1 MKQACKKLSV
11 FLFAV
16 AFLAPASL
24 LAQKE
29 EKDKEK
35 EVKEKKQTEQIII
48 TRKGDGTEKMV
59 IEIVGDKV
67 TVNGKPIEDL
77 KDGEVSVRRNR
88 SRDTWAYAEGLK
100 GHNVFNGIGNE
111 HFRYMNTDSNRAML
125 GVTTEKS
132 EDGPGVEIQTITKES
147 AASKIGLKKGD
158 VITKIDDI
166 KIEDPDDLSAAIKKH
181 KPGDKVAVTF
191 QRDKKQ
197 ETVTA
202 ELGKYKGTTVFSA
215 TPGQDFNI
223 DLGDMNLNLDR
234 YMPKAQALPRS
245 PYGTFSRSGSP
256 KLGLSVQDTDDG
268 KGVKVLNVDDE
279 SNAAKAGLKEEDV
292 ITEIDGKAVNS
303 ADEVAKIIKDSKDK
317 VSVMVKLQRSG
328 KTQNIEVKIP
338 RKLKTADL

>member
-1 MKQACKKLSV
+1 MKQACRKFSV
-11 FLFAV
+11 FLFAI

-29 EKDKEK
+29 EKEKDK
-35 EVKEKKQTEQIII
+35 EVKEKKQSEQIII
-48 TRKGDGTEKMV
+48 TRKGDGKEKMV

-67 TVNGKPIEDL
+67 TVNGKPIEEL
-77 KDGEVSVRRNR
+77 KDGDVSVRRNR
-88 SRDTWAYAEGLK
+88 VRDTWSYADGIK
-100 GHNVFNGIGNE
+100 GQIFNGIGSNE
-111 HFRYMNTDSNRAML
+111 AFRYMNVDSNRAML

-132 EDGPGVEIQTITKES
+132 EDGPGVEIQSITKES

-166 KIEDPDDLSAAIKKH
+166 KIEEPDDLSAAIKKH
-181 KPGDKVAVTF
+181 KPGDKVSVTF

-197 ETVTA
+197 ETLTA
-202 ELGKYKGTTVFSA
+202 ELGKYKGTNVFSA
-215 TPGQDFNI
+215 TPGHDFKI
-223 DLGDMNLNLDR
+223 DLGDMNLDH
-234 YMPKAQALPRS
+234 YMPRAQSLPRT
-245 PYGTFSRSGSP
+245 PYGVTSRSGTP

-268 KGVKVLNVDDE
+268 KGVKVLNVDEE

-292 ITEIDGKAVNS
+292 ITEIDGKVVNS
-303 ADEVAKIIKDSKDK
+303 ADEVAKIIKESKDK

-338 RKLKTADL
+338 RKLNKADL

>member
-1 MKQACKKLSV
+1 MKQACRKFSV

-29 EKDKEK
+29 DKEKDKEA
-35 EVKEKKQTEQIII
+35 KEKKQSEQIII
-48 TRKGDGTEKMV
+48 TRKGDGNEKMV

-67 TVNGKPIEDL
+67 TVNGKPVEDL
-77 KDGEVSVRRNR
+77 KDGDVSVRRNR
-88 SRDTWAYAEGLK
+88 IRDTWSYADGIK
-100 GHNVFNGIGNE
+100 GQIINGIGGADA
-111 HFRYMNTDSNRAML
+111 FRYMNVDSNRAML

-132 EDGPGVEIQTITKES
+132 EDGSGVEIRSITKES

-166 KIEDPDDLSAAIKKH
+166 KIDDPDDLSAAIKKH
-181 KPGDKVAVTF
+181 KPGDKVSVTF

-197 ETVTA
+197 ETVTT
-202 ELGKYKGTTVFSA
+202 ELGKYKGTNVFSV
-215 TPGQDFNI
+215 TPDTNFKI
-223 DLGDMNLNLDR
+223 DLGDMNMDH
-234 YMPKAQALPRS
+234 YMPRGQAAPRA
-245 PYGTFSRSGSP
+245 PYGVFSRSGSP
-256 KLGLSVQDTDDG
+256 RLGLSVQDTDDG
-268 KGVKVLNVDDE
+268 KGVKVISVDEE

-317 VSVMVKLQRSG
+317 VSVMVKLQRGG
-328 KTQNIEVKIP
+328 KTQNMEVKIP